1 MITAMV
7 SVKTRPYRTRIRRGD
22 APRLVCA
29 AAHRLFT
36 TKGYVAT
43 CIDDIAAESGVARPT
58 VFTAVGPKPVILK
71 TVVDQALAGDDAAI
85 PVGDRPWFREALQE
99 PDPYRLIRLH
109 ARNSTMISSRV
120 GPLLKALE
128 GAAAVDAEAKELWE
142 EFLGQ
147 RRRGVAE
154 IAEALAGRATLRCD
168 VDTITDTLAAMPDMY
183 VRLVREGGW
192 TPERYEEWLADLW
205 QRLFL
210 E

>member
-1 MITAMV
+1 
-7 SVKTRPYRTRIRRGD
+7 
-22 APRLVCA
+22 
-29 AAHRLFT
+29 
-36 TKGYVAT
+36 
-43 CIDDIAAESGVARPT
+43 
-58 VFTAVGPKPVILK
+58 
-71 TVVDQALAGDDAAI
+71 
-85 PVGDRPWFREALQE
+85 
-99 PDPYRLIRLH
+99 
-109 ARNSTMISSRV
+109 MISSRV